1 MGTLTDLDAGHGADT
16 RTQVCRLLA
25 HLEQKLGELDQLQH
39 DIAQDA
45 QALAHAVTS
54 AGSAA
59 SARSVFS
66 IRDAAAELGVS
77 VSMLHKLLKER
88 RLGHLKVGTRTLIT
102 VEHLA
107 TFRRASEVSDALS
120 QMTNRHPA

>member
-1 MGTLTDLDAGHGADT
+1 MGTLTDLDANTGADA
-16 RTQVCRLLA
+16 RNQICSLLA

-39 DIAQDA
+39 DIAADA

-54 AGSAA
+54 AGPAG

-102 VEHLA
+102 VDHLA
-107 TFRRASEVSDALS
+107 AFRRASEVSDALS
-120 QMTNRHPA
+120 PLTTRHPA